1 MTTEWLDLE
10 ALKVG
15 PVLAKMPS
23 HFIVKKGIRD
33 ELTRQSSD
41 YQSLSLCSAQWID
54 K

>member
-23 HFIVKKGIRD
+23 HFIVKQD
-33 ELTRQSSD
+33 
-41 YQSLSLCSAQWID
+41 
-54 K
+54 